1 MRKLIGEIFGRHGS
15 EDAQREYLLSKG
27 MKVGKNTNIYS
38 WSGIDAGKPW
48 LIEIGDDVTIS
59 SNVTILTHDASPC
72 KVGCGTKLGRV
83 RIGNNVFI
91 GTRSIVLCNV
101 SLGDNVIVGAGSIV
115 TRDLPSDG
123 VYAGSP
129 VRRICS
135 FDEYRK
141 KYEKLREE
149 RPAFDKIK
157 PWNEWGNATDEEKK
171 LMYDGLE
178 DGVGF
183 F

>member
-1 MRKLIGEIFGRHGS
+1 M
-15 EDAQREYLLSKG
+15 
-27 MKVGKNTNIYS
+27 
-38 WSGIDAGKPW
+38 
-48 LIEIGDDVTIS
+48 TIS

-101 SLGDNVIVGAGSIV
+101 SIGDNVIVGAGSIV